1 MLYDLAKQL
10 FDAGF
15 PQGGGG
21 TWSVPPDKVVSRRE
35 DRVYV
40 PSLEELIEA
49 LGPDFHSVLKLPYE
63 WKAFGIN
70 VGVGRGE
77 SPIDAVA
84 RLWLAIN
91 SRQQGTAEKR
101 RS

>member
-1 MLYDLAKQL
+1 MLHEVAKQL
-10 FDAGF
+10 FEAGF

-35 DRVYV
+35 DRIYV

-49 LGPDFHSVLKLPYE
+49 VGPKFHYVLKLPHE

-70 VGVGRGE
+70 LEVGRGQ

-91 SRQQGTAEKR
+91 SRQQGAAE
-101 RS
+101 